1 MNEQNLIKKISQSTE
16 NIPIPDSISPENMQ
30 KMLDDHINEGNNN
43 TNSEDKTTTNKIS
56 AVGKRNR
63 TIRRFTAA
71 ACVALCLAGGVTAL
85 QLGNNKNMSEST
97 VDMSYDN
104 NETAM
109 ESSDAAANDS
119 AAEDK
124 DSETFT
130 DELVYHTSLQSPS
143 SYEEYYNTLS
153 SAFQEYYN
161 SIATVTTGSIALYKN
176 EALDGAVAEDSVR
189 EEAAMENS
197 AMEDSISSNTSPQTS
212 DDNNTSAS
220 KQFSSTNTQEENI
233 DEGDIIKTDGT
244 YIYKVISD
252 FDHKTGYKD
261 QQLTITKTDNGKMTQ
276 VATINLKELDT
287 DKKNE
292 YLVFHEFY
300 LYKDYVVL
308 MYNKHDHN
316 AQNNTT
322 ETHIVIYDIKDRS
335 NPEKKKT
342 LTQSG
347 QYESSRIS
355 DGFLYTISNF
365 DETNLDTI
373 TPYTNYIPTVN
384 GNTIDCANIYYP
396 RNIMMKSTYVVTSLD
411 LNKPTDFTDTL
422 AIPTN
427 GGETYV
433 SDSSIY
439 FYATLYDNV
448 TKTEITK
455 IHYDKGALTPGEN
468 AIIAGYLYDSFA
480 LSEHKGYLR
489 IVATIPANNINVLR
503 NITSLGGAAPME
515 DSIEQNTD
523 VMEDVNVIYILDR
536 DMKLTGKLSGIAPG
550 ERIYS
555 ARFMGD
561 IGYFVTFKNVD
572 PLFSV
577 DLSDPANPTILGQL
591 KIPGFSNYLHFYE
604 DGLLMGLGEE
614 IDEYTSDFL
623 GLKLSMFDISN
634 PSDVKEQDK
643 YIIEDAEFS
652 EAQYNHKTIMI
663 DPEKNII
670 GFVYCSLDNSAYNY
684 FYYYVTYT
692 YNKENG
698 FIETAKYPIQ
708 DNSLSDYNS
717 IRGVYIG
724 DYLYITTDKYITS
737 YKIGSTE
744 PIAQIYFK

>member
-1 MNEQNLIKKISQSTE
+1 MNEQDLMKKISQSTE

-30 KMLDDHINEGNNN
+30 KMLDEHFNEGNNN

-56 AVGKRNR
+56 TIGKRNR

-71 ACVALCLAGGVTAL
+71 ACVVLCLAGGVTAL

-97 VDMSYDN
+97 DDMSYDS
-104 NETAM
+104 NETSK
-109 ESSDAAANDS
+109 ESSDS
-119 AAEDK
+119 AADESAVENK
-124 DSETFT
+124 DAEEFSE
-130 DELVYHTSLQSPS
+130 ELVYHTSLQSPS

-153 SAFQEYYN
+153 AAFQEYYN
-161 SIATVTTGSIALYKN
+161 NIATVTTGSIALYKN
-176 EALDGAVAEDSVR
+176 ESLDGAVAEDSVR
-189 EEAAMENS
+189 EEA

-220 KQFSSTNTQEENI
+220 KQFSSTNTQEKNI

-252 FDHKTGYKD
+252 FDHKTGYTD

-300 LYKDYVVL
+300 LYKDYLVV
-308 MYNKHDHN
+308 MYNKRDHN
-316 AQNNTT
+316 AEINTT

-335 NPEKKKT
+335 NPKKEKL

-347 QYESSRIS
+347 WYKSSRIS

-365 DETNLDTI
+365 NETSLDTP
-373 TPYTNYIPTVN
+373 TPYTNYIPTIN
-384 GNTIDCANIYYP
+384 GKTIDCASIYYP
-396 RNIMMKSTYVVTSLD
+396 RDIMMKSTYVVTSLD
-411 LNKPTDFTDTL
+411 LNKPTDFADTL
-422 AIPTN
+422 ALPTN

-439 FYATLYDNV
+439 FFTTLYDKV

-455 IHYDKGALTPGEN
+455 IHYDNGSLTPGEN

-480 LSEHKGYLR
+480 LSEYKGYLR
-489 IVATIPANNINVLR
+489 IVATIPTNSINVFR
-503 NITSLGGAAPME
+503 NVTALGGANPNE
-515 DSIEQNTD
+515 DSIEQNTEIT
-523 VMEDVNVIYILDR
+523 EDVNVIYILDR
-536 DMKLTGKLSGIAPG
+536 NMKLTGKLAGIAPG

-614 IDEYTSDFL
+614 IDEYTSNFL

-634 PSDVKEQDK
+634 PSDVTEQDK
-643 YIIEDAEFS
+643 YIIEDSEFS

-670 GFVYCSLDNSAYNY
+670 GFVYCSMNDNTYNY
-684 FYYYVTYT
+684 LYYYVTYT
-692 YNKENG
+692 YNKEAG
-698 FIETAKYPIQ
+698 FVETAKYPIS
-708 DNSLSDYNS
+708 DSSLSDFDS
-717 IRGVYIG
+717 VRGVYIG
-724 DYLYITTDKYITS
+724 DYLYIATDKDITS